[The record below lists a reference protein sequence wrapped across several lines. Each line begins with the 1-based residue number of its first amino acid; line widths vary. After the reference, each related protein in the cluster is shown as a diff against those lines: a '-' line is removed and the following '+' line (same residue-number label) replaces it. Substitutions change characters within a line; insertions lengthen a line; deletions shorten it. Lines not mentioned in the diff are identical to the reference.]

1 MIYPGDDYGGGGY
14 NPQDDPYS
22 GDPNFYK
29 APDDKP
35 QWLWD
40 QIYGP
45 GAPPTSGGGGHYGDD
60 LTMENIIRGP
70 LEAAPGTGG
79 GTGGGGG
86 DYGGGYYSGGGSSG
100 FQFPAYRWPSYN
112 APSAIDP
119 GFFDPGPA
127 FSYKDFTAPTAGD
140 VLKDP
145 SFQFRMDQGRKA
157 LEASAAGKGILRSGG
172 SMKDLLGYGQQF
184 ASQEYGNVY
193 NRAMQEYDLNRRNA
207 YDTWN
212 SGYMGRKDAYG
223 FGADRAN
230 NLNTFNLSNAQFD
243 YNAAQRQAEFERQE
257 LLNRWLAEGNWSRD
271 LATSPVD

>member
-1 MIYPGDDYGGGGY
+1 MIYQEDDYGGGY
-14 NPQDDPYS
+14 SPQDDPN
-22 GDPNFYK
+22 DPGFYK
-29 APDDKP
+29 RPDDKP

-45 GAPPTSGGGGHYGDD
+45 GAPPTSGGGGPSGDD
-60 LTMENIIRGP
+60 LTMEHLIRGP
-70 LEAAPGTGG
+70 FQEDTGSAPPPS
-79 GTGGGGG
+79 GG
-86 DYGGGYYSGGGSSG
+86 DYGSYSGGGSGSG
-100 FQFPAYRWPSYN
+100 FSFPSFRWPSYN
-112 APSAIDP
+112 APNAIDP
-119 GFFDPGPA
+119 GLFDPGPA

-145 SFQFRMDQGRKA
+145 SFQFRLDQGRKA

-193 NRAMQEYDLNRRNA
+193 NRAMQEYGLNRNNA
-207 YDTWN
+207 FDAWN

-223 FGADRAN
+223 FSADRAN

-271 LATSPVD
+271 LATGPLD